1 MQERVV
7 AAWYEPRPTLA
18 AWLAWPSSLVFGFV
32 SRFRRAMYARGFA
45 RVERMPVPVVVV
57 GNITA
62 GGSGK
67 TPLVI
72 ALAQALRERGFH
84 PGVVSRGHGGHGG
97 VHAVTPDSDPAIVGD
112 EPPIVAAAGFPM
124 YVGRKRAAAVR
135 ALLAAHPACDVVI
148 CDDGLQHYA
157 LARDVEIA
165 VVDAAR
171 GLGNGLLM
179 PAGPLREPEERLDE
193 VDAVV
198 RLVSGTVPHEPQSDG
213 RSTFMT
219 HEPLPWRNVR
229 DPQRSDDGARFA
241 RRRRACRGRH
251 RPSAALF
258 RDAARA
264 GPGTGRAFISRPPC
278 LREARP
284 RVSGRSRDPDDPEG
298 RGKMRLFRGRAVLV
312 PADSRRRRSVARR
325 LRGAED
331 PWIPSCLSF
340 SYVP

>member
-1 MQERVV
+1 VSPQGRPKGEQASAGRAERHTLQERVV

-72 ALAQALRERGFH
+72 ALAQALRERGLSS
-84 PGVVSRGHGGHGG
+84 GVVSRGHGGHGG

-112 EPPIVAAAGFPM
+112 EPPIVAAAGFPCTS
-124 YVGRKRAAAVR
+124 AAGVPPRCAR
-135 ALLAAHPACDVVI
+135 CLPRTPACDVVI

-157 LARDVEIA
+157 LARDMEIA

-179 PAGPLREPEERLDE
+179 P
-193 VDAVV
+193 
-198 RLVSGTVPHEPQSDG
+198 
-213 RSTFMT
+213 
-219 HEPLPWRNVR
+219 R
-229 DPQRSDDGARFA
+229 DRCA
-241 RRRRACRGRH
+241 
-251 RPSAALF
+251 
-258 RDAARA
+258 
-264 GPGTGRAFISRPPC
+264 
-278 LREARP
+278 
-284 RVSGRSRDPDDPEG
+284 
-298 RGKMRLFRGRAVLV
+298 
-312 PADSRRRRSVARR
+312 SRRNAWTKSTRS
-325 LRGAED
+325 
-331 PWIPSCLSF
+331 
-340 SYVP
+340 